1 MKESK
6 RLNPFGR
13 FCCTIGNLPTSYML
27 SLTYEEQL
35 IWFCKYLEDTVIP
48 AVNNNAEALEELQ
61 NLFIELKDYVDHYL
75 DNLDLQED
83 INNKLDE
90 MATDGTLAEIINQ
103 EIFDELNSR
112 TQKVGIYA
120 PSLLNSAGSEMCT
133 LAMGETKAVLFD
145 VGRSTSIASNKNY
158 LESKLGDRK
167 INAVFI
173 SHYHGDHMGGIEG
186 LADLYADD
194 VVFYLPL
201 NFIGYFNGTRENP
214 QQAIA
219 QRTQVLTFLNNSNI
233 TYYEVDTD
241 RTIDFGDFTVDITGS
256 TDEAYSYYNSVQAP
270 TLNSYSMNCLLKVG
284 ETKALF
290 PGDSKIETQNYL
302 VSKGQVEKVNLYC
315 SPHHGYEREL
325 NTKYQKILNPDYEFF
340 ALAPSSWDTVTLL
353 QYDYAYRDN
362 PKYTTQAEGDVE
374 YEMSTY
380 TVQCTKGNYIRENM
394 FPNKVYDIYVNPNFN
409 GIPLGTEEAPYK
421 NLSQAISNYK
431 DSCCDITIHLAV
443 GSYDDVRIKN
453 QNNRLTIVGGEGVI
467 ITGNTTNGKPQ
478 LLDCYDITFNNIE
491 FNYALD
497 VKGGNCSFINCTFKC
512 PATTSGNSALILNR
526 VICYISNCVFT
537 NCYTGL
543 YANHNN
549 IVDMDNCVFDC
560 NSNAIFGYGSFI
572 SCTNYI
578 KTSGEWANV
587 FNGVFRN
594 DLGNIIQTVA
604 RGNTASRPVFNNST
618 TMRGYQYFDTTIA
631 KPVFYY
637 NSGGADGWVLADG
650 TSA

>member
-61 NLFIELKDYVDHYL
+61 NLFIELKDYVDNYL

-103 EIFDELNSR
+103 EIFDELNHR

-201 NFIGYFNGTRENP
+201 NFIGYFNGTKENP

-241 RTIDFGDFTVDITGS
+241 RTIDFGDFTIDITGS

-270 TLNSYSMNCLLKVG
+270 TLNTYSMNCLLRFG
-284 ETKALF
+284 NTKALF
-290 PGDSKIETQNYL
+290 PGDSKIETQDYL
-302 VSKGQVEKVNLYC
+302 MSKGQVEKVNIYC

-340 ALAPSSWDTVTLL
+340 SIAPVSWNSVNLS
-353 QYDYAYRDN
+353 QFDYAYRDK
-362 PKYTTQAEGDVE
+362 PKYATQAEGDVE
-374 YEMSTY
+374 YEMSKY
-380 TVQCTKGNYIRENM
+380 ASQCIKGNFVRENL
-394 FPNKVYDIYVNPNFN
+394 FPNKVYSVYVDSNFN
-409 GIPLGTEEAPYK
+409 GVPDGTISAPYK
-421 NLSQAISNYK
+421 SIPQVLSNYK
-431 DSCCDITIHLAV
+431 ETGCDLAIYLAD
-443 GSYDDVRIKN
+443 GEYSNLRFKN
-453 QNNRLTIVGGEGVI
+453 LNNRISIIATNPGEVTFTDCKI
-467 ITGNTTNGKPQ
+467 W
-478 LLDCYDITFNNIE
+478 DCYDLTFNGIIFISDPSGNPNKLFTIT
-491 FNYALD
+491 
-497 VKGGNCSFINCTFKC
+497 GGNTYINSCTLQC
-512 PATTSGNSALILNR
+512 PGTTAGNTALTSDRAIVKINN
-526 VICYISNCVFT
+526 STFT
-537 NCYTGL
+537 NCYTGA
-543 YANHNN
+543 YANRSSLMD
-549 IVDMDNCVFDC
+549 IVGTTFEC
-560 NSNAIFGYGSFI
+560 NGYAIFGIGSYI
-572 SCTNYI
+572 SVTEYTA
-578 KTSGEWANV
+578 TSGQ
-587 FNGVFRN
+587 FRA
-594 DLGNIIQTVA
+594 DPGCVIQTITK
-604 RGNTASRPVFNNST
+604 GNTASRPVFNNST
-618 TMRGYQYFDTTIA
+618 YMRGYCYFDANIG

-637 NSGGADGWVLADG
+637 NSGGADGWILADG
-650 TSA
+650 TVV